1 MKKLVSEKYYGRK
14 GKKNAKAKPQ
24 DESKP
29 SSSLKGSAFEG
40 C

>member
-14 GKKNAKAKPQ
+14 GKKNAKAKPL
-24 DESKP
+24 EEGKP
-29 SSSLKGSAFEG
+29 MSLKGSAFEG